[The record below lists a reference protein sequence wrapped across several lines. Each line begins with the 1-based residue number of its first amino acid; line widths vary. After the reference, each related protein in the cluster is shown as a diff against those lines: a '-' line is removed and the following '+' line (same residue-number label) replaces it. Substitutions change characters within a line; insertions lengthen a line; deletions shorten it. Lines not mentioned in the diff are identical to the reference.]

1 MTNAADPNSFLKEPS
16 LTATAVPSRMASA
29 IVMPSSSHLKCSKAH
44 HCDSGRES
52 INSKRDVGI
61 VSVQITLSLDQPV
74 HRIREG
80 FLWIIVAR

>member
-1 MTNAADPNSFLKEPS
+1 MMNAADPNLFLKEPL
-16 LTATAVPSRMASA
+16 LTATAVPSQIASA

-44 HCDSGRES
+44 RCDSGRES
-52 INSKRDVGI
+52 ISSESDVGG
-61 VSVQITLSLDQPV
+61 VSDGLSLSLDHPV